1 MRTGAVA
8 LLVCLLP
15 ERLAPQLAADS
26 ATLRGEVKSV
36 LNGELLAGVLVA
48 LPGLQKFVVT
58 DSTGVFAFTVP
69 PGTHHMSVKYREHVN
84 EDYDMIMRAGQHTRL
99 EILLDVAAVH
109 LAPVVVV
116 GRPATGDFG
125 IAGFY
130 ERKRFGFGRFVTA
143 EQLSKDRS
151 QSLAEYLSRF
161 GLRYGC
167 IGMSCGPIRYTSG
180 QPCVVAVMLDGM
192 PEAGQ
197 QIRTLQ
203 TQQLGGIEI
212 YRDQSSTPISMQ
224 MALSV
229 DPTSSRCGAVV
240 VWTKVWELGR
250 ADTTGN

>member
-1 MRTGAVA
+1 MRTGAIA

-15 ERLAPQLAADS
+15 AALAPQVRADS
-26 ATLRGEVKSV
+26 ATLTGEVKSV

-69 PGTHHMSVKYREHVN
+69 PGTHHMRVRYQEHVN

-116 GRPATGDFG
+116 GRPSTGDFG

-143 EQLSKDRS
+143 EQLSQDRS
-151 QSLAEYLSRF
+151 QSLADYLSRF
-161 GLRYGC
+161 VIILEPQCPSPQQAAIPGPPASTAGC
-167 IGMSCGPIRYTSG
+167 S
-180 QPCVVAVMLDGM
+180 PCVC
-192 PEAGQ
+192 
-197 QIRTLQ
+197 
-203 TQQLGGIEI
+203 
-212 YRDQSSTPISMQ
+212 SSH
-224 MALSV
+224 A
-229 DPTSSRCGAVV
+229 R
-240 VWTKVWELGR
+240 WR
-250 ADTTGN
+250 RRR

>member
-8 LLVCLLP
+8 VLVCLLP
-15 ERLAPQLAADS
+15 AALATQVPADS
-26 ATLRGEVKSV
+26 ATLTGEVKSV

-69 PGTHHMSVKYREHVN
+69 PGTHHMSVKYQEHVN

-116 GRPATGDFG
+116 GRPAIGDFG

-130 ERKRFGFGRFVTA
+130 QRKRFGFGRFVTA

-151 QSLAEYLSRF
+151 QSLADYLSRY

-167 IGMSCGPIRYTSG
+167 IGISCGPIRYTSG

-212 YRDQSSTPISMQ
+212 YRDQSSAPISMQ

-229 DPTSSRCGAVV
+229 DPASSRCGVVV